1 MGELPV
7 SAQRRVRLTV
17 GASGS
22 PGKDLTYRARLC
34 QHRISGSDAGRD
46 HAVYGRFFR
55 HSEGYHVWSLV
66 PGFHESVF
74 S

>member
-1 MGELPV
+1 MGGLPV
-7 SAQRRVRLTV
+7 SAQRRVRLAV

-22 PGKDLTYRARLC
+22 PGNDLTYRTGLC
-34 QHRISGSDAGRD
+34 QHGLFRSDAGRD
-46 HAVYGRFFR
+46 HAVYGRFLR